1 MGILTVS
8 RQLGSGGDVIAK
20 LVAQSLN
27 WNLLDHSAFGKAAE
41 EFGYVRE
48 ELEHID
54 ERKPGLVERFF
65 RDNQLVYH
73 DIVRAIMFEYAI
85 NGNCVLLGWGSNII
99 LSDIPGVL
107 KVRIIAPVDVRASR
121 LVENEEITKNMAE
134 KFIEH
139 NDQERTSYSRH
150 FFNAEWSDATNF
162 DLVINTQNISF
173 EDAKESILELLN
185 ENRGFQID
193 ATSMLLLKDLSY
205 SQKIK
210 AKLMADDRIDATGIM
225 VSLGINNKLLVSGR
239 VNSEEEKETINE
251 LCKELHPEGDFD
263 NEILIVPP
271 IEGWYPV

>member
-1 MGILTVS
+1 MGIVTVS
-8 RQLGSGGDVIAK
+8 RQLGSGGDIIAK
-20 LVAQSLN
+20 LIAQSLG
-27 WNLLDHSAFGKAAE
+27 WNLLDNTAFAKAAE

-48 ELEHID
+48 ELEHVD
-54 ERKPGLVERFF
+54 ERKPGLIERFF
-65 RDNQLVYH
+65 RDSQLLYH

-85 NGNCVLLGWGSNII
+85 KGNCVLLGRGSNII

-107 KVRIIAPVDVRASR
+107 KVRIIAPIDVRTSR

-150 FFNAEWSDATNF
+150 FFNAEWGDAVNF
-162 DLVINTQNISF
+162 DLVINTKNVSF
-173 EDAKESILELLN
+173 EDAKESILELLK
-185 ENRGFQID
+185 EDRSFAID
-193 ATSMLLLKDLSY
+193 PSSSNILRDLSY

-210 AKLMADDRIDATGIM
+210 AKLMADDRVDATGIT
-225 VSLGINNKLLVSGR
+225 VSLDKNNKLMISGR

-251 LCKELHPEGDFD
+251 LCKELHPEEELE
-263 NEILIVPP
+263 NKILIVPP

>member
-8 RQLGSGGDVIAK
+8 RQLGSGGDIIAK
-20 LVAQSLN
+20 LVAQSLG
-27 WNLLDHSAFGKAAE
+27 WNLLDNEAFAKSAE

-48 ELEHID
+48 ELEHVD
-54 ERKPGLVERFF
+54 ERKPGLIERFF
-65 RDNQLVYH
+65 RDSQLLYH

-85 NGNCVLLGWGSNII
+85 KGNCVLLGRGSNII

-107 KVRIIAPVDVRASR
+107 KVRIIAPIDVRASR
-121 LVENEEITKNMAE
+121 LVENEEITKSMAE

-150 FFNAEWSDATNF
+150 FFNAEWGDAVNF
-162 DLVINTQNISF
+162 DLVINTKNVSF
-173 EDAKESILELLN
+173 EDAKESILELLK
-185 ENRGFQID
+185 EDRSFAID
-193 ATSMLLLKDLSY
+193 PSSLSILKDMSY

-210 AKLMADDRIDATGIM
+210 AKLMADDRVDATGIT
-225 VSLGINNKLLVSGR
+225 VSLDKNNKLTVSGR

-251 LCKELHPEGDFD
+251 LCKKLHPEEEFE

>member
-8 RQLGSGGDVIAK
+8 RQLGSGGDIIAK
-20 LVAQSLN
+20 LVAQSLG
-27 WNLLDHSAFGKAAE
+27 WNLLDNEAFAKSAE

-48 ELEHID
+48 ELEHVD
-54 ERKPGLVERFF
+54 ERKPGLIERFF
-65 RDNQLVYH
+65 RDSQLLYH

-85 NGNCVLLGWGSNII
+85 KGNCVLLGRGSNII

-107 KVRIIAPVDVRASR
+107 KVRIIAPIDVRASR
-121 LVENEEITKNMAE
+121 LVENEEITKSMAE

-150 FFNAEWSDATNF
+150 FFNAEWGDAVNF
-162 DLVINTQNISF
+162 DLVINTKNVSF
-173 EDAKESILELLN
+173 EDAKESILELLK
-185 ENRGFQID
+185 EDKSFAVDPSSLSI
-193 ATSMLLLKDLSY
+193 LKDMSY

-210 AKLMADDRIDATGIM
+210 AKLMADDRVDATGIT
-225 VSLGINNKLLVSGR
+225 VSLDKNSKLTVSGR

-251 LCKELHPEGDFD
+251 LCKKLHPEEEFE

>member
-1 MGILTVS
+1 MGILTIS
-8 RQLGSGGDVIAK
+8 RELGSGGDIIAK

-27 WNLLDHSAFGKAAE
+27 WTLLDNNAFAKSAE

-65 RDNQLVYH
+65 RDSQLVYH

-85 NGNCVLLGWGSNII
+85 KGNCVLLGRGSNII
-99 LSDIPGVL
+99 LSNIPGVL
-107 KVRIIAPVDVRASR
+107 KVRIIAPMDVRASR
-121 LVENEEITKNMAE
+121 LVENEEITKSMAE

-139 NDQERTSYSRH
+139 NDQERSSYSRH
-150 FFNAEWSDATNF
+150 FFNAEWGEAVNF
-162 DLVINTQNISF
+162 DLVINTQNLSF
-173 EDAKESILELLN
+173 EDAKQSILELL
-185 ENRGFQID
+185 EKNRSFQID
-193 ATSMLLLKDLSY
+193 TSSLNTLKDLSY

-210 AKLMADDRIDATGIM
+210 AKLMADQRIDATGIN
-225 VSLGINNKLLVSGR
+225 VSLGENNMLLISGR
-239 VNSEEEKETINE
+239 VNSEEEKELINE
-251 LCKELHPEGDFD
+251 LCKEYHSEGKFE

>member
-1 MGILTVS
+1 MGIVTIS
-8 RQLGSGGDVIAK
+8 RQLGSGGDIIAR

-27 WNLLDHSAFGKAAE
+27 WDLLDNAAFSKAAE

-65 RDNQLVYH
+65 RDSQLVYH
-73 DIVRAIMFEYAI
+73 DVVRAIMFEYAI
-85 NGNCVLLGWGSNII
+85 KGNCVLLGRGSNII
-99 LSDIPGVL
+99 LSDIAGVL
-107 KVRIIAPVDVRASR
+107 KVRVIAPVDVRASR

-139 NDQERTSYSRH
+139 NDQERISYSRH
-150 FFNAEWSDATNF
+150 FFNAEWGEAVNY
-162 DLVINTQNISF
+162 DLVINTQKITF
-173 EDAKESILELLN
+173 EEAKESILELLK
-185 ENRGFQID
+185 EDKGFQID
-193 ATSMLLLKDLSY
+193 SSSLNKLKDLSY

-210 AKLMADDRIDATGIM
+210 ARLMADDRLDATGIN
-225 VSLGINNKLLVSGR
+225 VSLGENNKLLISGR
-239 VNSEEEKETINE
+239 VNSEEEKEVVNE
-251 LCKELHPEGDFD
+251 LCREFHSGSDFE

>member
-8 RQLGSGGDVIAK
+8 RQLGSGGDIIAK
-20 LVAQSLN
+20 LVAQSLG
-27 WNLLDHSAFGKAAE
+27 WDLLDNAGFAKSAE

-48 ELEHID
+48 ELEHVD
-54 ERKPGLVERFF
+54 ERKPGLIERFF
-65 RDNQLVYH
+65 RDSQLLYH

-85 NGNCVLLGWGSNII
+85 KGNCVLLGRGSNII

-107 KVRIIAPVDVRASR
+107 KVRIIAPKDVRASR
-121 LVENEEITKNMAE
+121 LVENEEITKSMAD

-150 FFNAEWSDATNF
+150 FFNAEWGDAVNF
-162 DLVINTQNISF
+162 DLVINTKNISF
-173 EDAKESILELLN
+173 EDAKESILELLK
-185 ENRGFQID
+185 EDRSFAID
-193 ATSMLLLKDLSY
+193 PSSLNILRNLSY

-210 AKLMADDRIDATGIM
+210 AKLMTDDRVDATGIT
-225 VSLGINNKLLVSGR
+225 VILEKNNKLIISGR

-251 LCKELHPEGDFD
+251 LCKELHPEEELE

>member
-8 RQLGSGGDVIAK
+8 RQLGSGGDIIAK
-20 LVAQSLN
+20 LVAQSLG
-27 WNLLDHSAFGKAAE
+27 WNLLDNEAFAKSAE

-48 ELEHID
+48 ELEHVD
-54 ERKPGLVERFF
+54 ERKPGLIERFF
-65 RDNQLVYH
+65 RDSQLLYH

-85 NGNCVLLGWGSNII
+85 KGNCVLLGRGSNII

-107 KVRIIAPVDVRASR
+107 KVRIIAPIDVRASR
-121 LVENEEITKNMAE
+121 LVENEEITKSMAE

-150 FFNAEWSDATNF
+150 FFNAEWGDAVNF
-162 DLVINTQNISF
+162 DLVINTKNVSF
-173 EDAKESILELLN
+173 EDAKESILELLK
-185 ENRGFQID
+185 EDKSFAVDPSSLSI
-193 ATSMLLLKDLSY
+193 LKDMSY

-210 AKLMADDRIDATGIM
+210 AKLMADDRVDATGIT
-225 VSLGINNKLLVSGR
+225 VSLDKNNKLTVSGR

-251 LCKELHPEGDFD
+251 LCKKLHPEEEFE